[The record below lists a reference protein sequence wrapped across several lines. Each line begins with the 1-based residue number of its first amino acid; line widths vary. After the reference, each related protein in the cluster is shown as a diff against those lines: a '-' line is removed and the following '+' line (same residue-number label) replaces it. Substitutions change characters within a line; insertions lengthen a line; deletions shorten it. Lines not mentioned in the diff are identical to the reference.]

1 MTTWTQECHCMFI
14 LALLKCKQ
22 EGKVSDLG
30 LKKEGWMLVL
40 KDFNTASGLTV
51 TKTQLQLQYQTLKN
65 KYTAFELLKNNSGFG
80 WNDDIGVPTAP
91 DNVWEEV
98 IAGNKL
104 YAEFCTKP
112 LFMYDELNSFFGG

>member
-30 LKKEGWMLVL
+30 FKKEGWMLVL
-40 KDFNTASGLTV
+40 KDFNTASGLTM
-51 TKTQLQLQYQTLKN
+51 TKMQLQLQYQILKN

-104 YAEFCTKP
+104 CAKFCTTP
-112 LFMYDELNSFFGG
+112 LFMYDELGSFFGG